1 METPPGTDAQ
11 LRDVFPP
18 GGDGTAWE
26 PGRRAGS
33 FALFVWA
40 FVGISLMLGAWS
52 FATPI
57 GAAPDEEAHTAQ
69 ALAIVRG
76 QFDVPEQ
83 RLDDQPVS
91 WVRVP
96 CWVDSPWVHL
106 QPPACTPGHATTAL
120 VPTEFSNSPP
130 LYYVV
135 VGVPSLVLS
144 GTAAIYAMRVA
155 GDLLNAAMVALGIW
169 LILRYAPRRTL
180 LFGVLIAL
188 SPMVLFLMAVLNSS
202 GLEIAAGFAAWCGAL
217 CVLTHPEVP
226 RPLALWTATAVILL
240 VLSRPTSPLDAV
252 IIAVVFGVLVGWR
265 DLRKRLNPSLR
276 PLWIPVAV
284 AIAIAVLFLLFDG
297 APQLI
302 GVPPPHTAGLFSN
315 MVTTLRLTGGY
326 LEQCIGNFGLLSI
339 PAPPWVVG
347 VWTAFLAALTG
358 AALVLSRPCR
368 RALPVLALAIVA
380 MTLALEAPKINTVG
394 TYFQGRY
401 ILPMVVGFPL
411 VASSFEWRGRR
422 LVSRRMLT
430 RSVLVVGIVLLV
442 AQVAS
447 FDRALR
453 AYQGGRVLGVS
464 GPWLPPGGEFPV
476 QAAFVVGAIVTLAL
490 VVVTSA
496 RVREGP
502 ATDAGSEI
510 AGRTRDPS
518 PSGASSP

>member
-1 METPPGTDAQ
+1 M
-11 LRDVFPP
+11 FPP
-18 GGDGTAWE
+18 GPVGEGAARE

-40 FVGISLMLGAWS
+40 FVGVGLMLGAWS

-57 GAAPDEEAHTAQ
+57 GAAPDEAAHTAQ

-83 RLDDQPVS
+83 RLDGQPIS

-96 CWVDSPWVHL
+96 CWFDSPWVR
-106 QPPACTPGHATTAL
+106 PPACTPGHATTAL

-144 GTAAIYAMRVA
+144 GSAAIYAMRVA

-180 LFGVLIAL
+180 LIGVLIAL

-217 CVLTHPEVP
+217 CVLTHPVVP
-226 RPLALWTATAVILL
+226 RALAVWTATAVILL

-252 IIAVVFGVLVGWR
+252 IIAVVLGFLVGWR
-265 DLRKRLNPSLR
+265 DLRKRFNPSLR

-284 AIAIAVLFLLFDG
+284 AFAIAALFLLFDG
-297 APQLI
+297 SPQLI
-302 GVPPPHTAGLFSN
+302 GAPPPHPAGLFSN
-315 MVTTLRLTGGY
+315 MWTNFRLSAVRLR
-326 LEQCIGNFGLLSI
+326 QCIGDFGLLVISA
-339 PAPPWVVG
+339 PAWVVG
-347 VWTAFLAALTG
+347 VWTAFLAALTA
-358 AALVLSRPCR
+358 AALVLSGPCR
-368 RALPVLALAIVA
+368 RALPVLALAVVA
-380 MTLALEAPKINTVG
+380 MPEVLYAPQMDTHVLHW
-394 TYFQGRY
+394 QGRY
-401 ILPMVVGFPL
+401 WLPVVIGFPL
-411 VASSFEWRGRR
+411 VASSFEWRGRHH
-422 LVSRRMLT
+422 VSRRMST
-430 RSVLVVGIVLLV
+430 RSVIVVGIVLLV

-447 FDRALR
+447 FDRALQ
-453 AYQGGRVLGVS
+453 AYKGGHVLGVT

-490 VVVTSA
+490 VVVTTA
-496 RVREGP
+496 RVREGLP
-502 ATDAGSEI
+502 SADAGSDI
-510 AGRTRDPS
+510 AGRPRDPS
-518 PSGASSP
+518 TSGASPP